1 MQQLRKRGHFVPS
14 FVSKEMEN
22 LTQQIREWLA
32 PKLEEL
38 DCFLVDVKVNASG
51 TKLEVYLD
59 KDSGLTI
66 DICQEV
72 SRFLEFYLDN
82 GSLAPSN
89 YNLEVSSPGMDNP
102 FKVERQFRKN
112 LGKTVEVLL
121 NSGVKKEGV
130 LQAYDEQG
138 LTLTIYLPPAKK
150 GLAPETR
157 EEHLL
162 FSDIKYT
169 KKKISF

>member
-14 FVSKEMEN
+14 FVSMAMEN
-22 LTQQIREWLA
+22 LAQQIREWVA

-51 TKLEVYLD
+51 TKIEVYLD
-59 KDSGLTI
+59 KDSGLQIET
-66 DICQEV
+66 CQQV

-121 NSGVKKEGV
+121 NSGVKMEGV
-130 LQAYDEQG
+130 LKAYDEQG
-138 LTLTIYLPPAKK
+138 MTLTTFLPPVKK
-150 GLAPETR
+150 GQAPESK
-157 EEHLL
+157 EEILL